1 MTQLVTQSGRP
12 LRGCSLGPTEVHS
25 GPTKQEGSIARAE
38 RPRKAEGGHADHG
51 EAWFL
56 VFILSKMAPGRS
68 VPIMKFAIT

>member
-25 GPTKQEGSIARAE
+25 GPAQQEDSIVGAE
-38 RPRKAEGGHADHG
+38 GPRKAEGSHADHG

-56 VFILSKMAPGRS
+56 VFILSKVAPGRN

>member
-25 GPTKQEGSIARAE
+25 GPAKQEGSTVGAE
-38 RPRKAEGGHADHG
+38 GPRKAEGSHADHG

-56 VFILSKMAPGRS
+56 VFILSKMAPGRK
-68 VPIMKFAIT
+68 VPITKFAIT